1 MFQDAQLRASHQPS
15 RQDEWKKEGG
25 QGEITAFLDSHASRQ
40 PAQGHAGILGTRGA
54 NQRALLTGIMSVLA
68 GRKAGRRDTRT
79 ATSSTCHSRPDAP
92 CLCLC
97 VEVGTVHR
105 V

>member
-25 QGEITAFLDSHASRQ
+25 QGEITAFLDSHTSRQ

-54 NQRALLTGIMSVLA
+54 NQRALLIGSCQFWQEGRRGEGTREQQPAARATAGLTHPAYVSVL
-68 GRKAGRRDTRT
+68 R
-79 ATSSTCHSRPDAP
+79 
-92 CLCLC
+92 
-97 VEVGTVHR
+97 
-105 V
+105 